1 MSCIGCMLCMSV
13 CLYIDSPSQN
23 YLIIATELGNQ
34 RKMIKVNLMH
44 DKLYFSAHYSQ
55 RQKDK
60 LFE

>member
-1 MSCIGCMLCMSV
+1 MLCMSV